1 MCLHNK
7 RGYGCVTIIQY
18 DITMCVYIPCT
29 KNEKTMKRKIKAIGI
44 ILGVTALIAVAY
56 FGVSQLIENHITSE
70 SVGIPVFSST
80 LATGIHK

>member
-1 MCLHNK
+1 
-7 RGYGCVTIIQY
+7 
-18 DITMCVYIPCT
+18 
-29 KNEKTMKRKIKAIGI
+29 MKRKIKAIGI

-56 FGVSQLIENHITSE
+56 FGVSQLIEKHITRE

>member
-1 MCLHNK
+1 MCPHNK
-7 RGYGCVTIIQY
+7 RGYDCVTIIQY
-18 DITMCVYIPCT
+18 DITMCVYIYHVQ

-80 LATGIHK
+80 LATGHS